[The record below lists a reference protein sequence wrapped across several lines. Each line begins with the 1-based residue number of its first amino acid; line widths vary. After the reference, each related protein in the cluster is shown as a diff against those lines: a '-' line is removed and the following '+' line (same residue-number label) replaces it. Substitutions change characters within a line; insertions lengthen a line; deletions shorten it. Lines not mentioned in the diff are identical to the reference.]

1 MRLADISGGLVKA
14 LTGID
19 LSQGIV
25 PALLGRDNIIGGLA
39 GQTGV
44 EIDPSGMIKIP
55 GMSPFPVAEPEP
67 ENILM
72 PFRKGSNDFDQLR
85 GRPPSPYAYTH
96 GFADFDVYGMP
107 TYDLPG
113 GEITPQE
120 MDDINRKYPIGG
132 TSY

>member
-25 PALLGRDNIIGGLA
+25 PALLGRDNIIGGIA

-44 EIDPSGMIKIP
+44 KLDPSGMIQIP

-67 ENILM
+67 EIELY
-72 PFRKGSNDFDQLR
+72 RKGSNDFDQLR

-96 GFADFDVYGMP
+96 GFGDFDVYGMP

-113 GEITPQE
+113 GPITPQE